1 MAQQAKLLD
10 VFRRIDKDKNGF
22 ISRQEYVEA
31 LKILNIPRDMA
42 LIVADSV
49 FEKYDT
55 DGNKGIDEQEFVKY
69 FGDHAALEQRIEREW
84 FASTYSLVVSIFF
97 MLMGVRFMSDPFGAT
112 YEVFPT
118 LPVDSCKDWQTAS
131 VHMFFVVGFCTF
143 TFGFLMLAQRVL
155 RLSVTSTLTMF
166 TAIWCVYTEFE
177 RHLGSPVRAKGFKAP
192 PVGVTA
198 VTGMMALVGLYAAFK
213 GNAKIK
219 ED

>member
-1 MAQQAKLLD
+1 MQHRTANGSGMLCQPRAHDLHREAEILVLPLVNQRLRPMGRCPPIITAHIPW
-10 VFRRIDKDKNGF
+10 VF
-22 ISRQEYVEA
+22 S
-31 LKILNIPRDMA
+31 
-42 LIVADSV
+42 
-49 FEKYDT
+49 
-55 DGNKGIDEQEFVKY
+55 
-69 FGDHAALEQRIEREW
+69 EW